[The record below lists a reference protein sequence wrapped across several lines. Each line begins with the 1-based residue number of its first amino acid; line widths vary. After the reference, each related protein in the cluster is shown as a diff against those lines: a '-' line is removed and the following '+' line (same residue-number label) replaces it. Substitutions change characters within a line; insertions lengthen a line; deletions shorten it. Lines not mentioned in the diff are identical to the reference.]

1 MPKMFTIKKTAKESG
16 LTEYFIRKLCLENK
30 IIFVKSGNKHL
41 INYEKFVD
49 FLNSGET
56 ADVSKL

>member
-30 IIFVKSGNKHL
+30 IIFVKSGNKYL
-41 INYEKFVD
+41 VNYDRLVE
-49 FLNSGET
+49 FLNFGET